1 MAHIKAVHT
10 CTLNPIGVDPTPEWW
25 KEMSAILRLRM
36 CVRHTQTK
44 DVPLEMLLPVVP
56 QDSVTEMEVLEQ
68 TMLEYQ

>member
-10 CTLNPIGVDPTPEWW
+10 CALNPIGVDPTPEWW
-25 KEMSAILRLRM
+25 KEMSAILRPRM

-44 DVPLEMLLPVVP
+44 DVLLEMLLPVVP